1 MNTDKFH
8 AHVLLI
14 DLGMEIPPEKVFLA
28 QKYMIRE
35 ANIAGKLVVTATQ
48 MLESMINNPRPTR
61 AECSD
66 VANACH
72 DGTDAVMLSGETANG
87 AYSRQAVEIMARTCA
102 EAESSVNWNEL
113 YQSVANSVRKRYQL
127 SPAESLASSA
137 VKTAVDMGAKV
148 IVVYS
153 ESGNTARLIAKFRPA
168 MPICVLTPSERV
180 ARQCFGL
187 MKGCYAYVVD
197 SLEDTHK
204 LDKEVMR
211 ECRVANIASA
221 GDPVVIVCGETFG
234 TGATNQVKVE
244 FIEIDPTES
253 DAKAHLDNNNAE
265 YNGCTIS

>member
-1 MNTDKFH
+1 
-8 AHVLLI
+8 
-14 DLGMEIPPEKVFLA
+14 
-28 QKYMIRE
+28 
-35 ANIAGKLVVTATQ
+35 
-48 MLESMINNPRPTR
+48 
-61 AECSD
+61 
-66 VANACH
+66 
-72 DGTDAVMLSGETANG
+72 
-87 AYSRQAVEIMARTCA
+87 
-102 EAESSVNWNEL
+102 
-113 YQSVANSVRKRYQL
+113 
-127 SPAESLASSA
+127 
-137 VKTAVDMGAKV
+137 MGAKV